1 MYKLACRSIRRTA
14 ESKLIPRRF
23 VQTGAF
29 LVISYWYGQICVQ
42 IIGAIKVNQEA
53 GAFLTSSGHSQP
65 DTRAEKCTRT
75 RPPLLTYCVALPSDN
90 GRYADSCDDST
101 WDAKQVV
108 LHTAPSGLPAI
119 PVVLPTH
126 YTLNTDHIS
135 LIPLHSTSF
144 PTSNSVCSYAS
155 VRSETYFFLFID
167 CCIGCLSY
175 TAK

>member
-14 ESKLIPRRF
+14 ESKLIPRRL

-75 RPPLLTYCVALPSDN
+75 HPCSLTVLHYRQTMAGMLIAVMIAHETRSKWCYILHLADYRRYLSCCRRTTLWTQITYPSSHSTLPHFPLRILCVHMRLWVQKHISYYLLTAV
-90 GRYADSCDDST
+90 
-101 WDAKQVV
+101 
-108 LHTAPSGLPAI
+108 
-119 PVVLPTH
+119 
-126 YTLNTDHIS
+126 
-135 LIPLHSTSF
+135 
-144 PTSNSVCSYAS
+144 
-155 VRSETYFFLFID
+155 
-167 CCIGCLSY
+167 
-175 TAK
+175 